1 MVKLHGQTQQYG
13 LRSDYVFYRD
23 HDQIDSLSGQLT
35 YKRIDNY
42 FESVRL
48 EVSSPTLTPAELS
61 ASHLQILPNGVF
73 SANLSVEQGLP
84 WLGPI
89 ATRARCTSTASSP
102 RASCSPTSA
111 SAFTG
116 EATYQLNN
124 LFYGQYSRD
133 PLPGV
138 EWLSLTD
145 RSAVRGFSRSTQ
157 SGDNGW
163 YLQNTLS
170 RSFNL
175 GAATLTPRLG
185 ADVGAFCRVR
195 TTRAGA
201 AAPG

>member
-1 MVKLHGQTQQYG
+1 MAGADRHPSSVHLDSQFTKGKL
-13 LRSDYVFYRD
+13 F
-23 HDQIDSLSGQLT
+23 
-35 YKRIDNY
+35 
-42 FESVRL
+42 
-48 EVSSPTLTPAELS
+48 
-61 ASHLQILPNGVF
+61 
-73 SANLSVEQGLP
+73 ANLSQRLH
-84 WLGPI
+84 L
-89 ATRARCTSTASSP
+89 
-102 RASCSPTSA
+102 
-111 SAFTG
+111 G

-175 GAATLTPRLG
+175 APPR
-185 ADVGAFCRVR
+185 
-195 TTRAGA
+195 
-201 AAPG
+201 

>member
-1 MVKLHGQTQQYG
+1 M
-13 LRSDYVFYRD
+13 
-23 HDQIDSLSGQLT
+23 
-35 YKRIDNY
+35 
-42 FESVRL
+42 
-48 EVSSPTLTPAELS
+48 
-61 ASHLQILPNGVF
+61 F